1 MAEPEYLLIRDWYHF
16 ILRTFPQ
23 ARPDLVVYLRTSPS
37 VLRERLLRRERPEEA
52 SISLEYLTQ
61 LHNFYE
67 HWLGFAC
74 LLLVC

>member
-1 MAEPEYLLIRDWYHF
+1 MSEPEYLLIRDWYHF

-23 ARPDLVVYLRTSPS
+23 ARPDLVVYLRTSPA

-67 HWLGFAC
+67 HWLGFA
-74 LLLVC
+74 LSL